1 LGEVVHIA
9 VNSFEKL
16 GFTPLTI
23 LILILMVL
31 LFTWLFK
38 QVTYRQ
44 EKLHEEEKLETQD
57 TLNQYCNLYKTLI
70 LYKEEIESRES
81 LLIEFTNSI
90 PILKEETCEMI
101 EGILFNHQPIEDSIK
116 HIKEQIKLI
125 RNELDEV
132 NPRYDRSTT
141 SGRIGFT
148 IRIIE
153 TIFQPIFITMFAFV
167 SFLYLMYVGI
177 QPLVGLT
184 TVFLTNIT
192 IFLNLFLILGIFAA
206 IVDKRF
212 NYSTRNIGLIVGYF
226 VITTTL
232 LLLNYILTSAI
243 ALILFLLFATI
254 YNPKKMYRDS

>member
-1 LGEVVHIA
+1 MGEVVQLA
-9 VNSFEKL
+9 VKSFEKL
-16 GFTPLTI
+16 GFTPVTM

-38 QVTYRQ
+38 QVTLKQ
-44 EKLHEEEKLETQD
+44 EKLFEEEKVETQD
-57 TLNQYCNLYKTLI
+57 SLTQYCNLYKTLI
-70 LYKEEIESRES
+70 LYKEEIESRET

-90 PILKEETCEMI
+90 PILKTETCEKI
-101 EGILFNHQPIEDSIK
+101 EGLLFNNLPIEESIN
-116 HIKEQIKLI
+116 HINEQIKLL

-132 NPRYDRSTT
+132 HPRYDRSTT
-141 SGRIGFT
+141 SGKIGFI

-153 TIFQPIFITMFAFV
+153 TIFQPIFVTTVAFA
-167 SFLYLMYVGI
+167 SFLYFMYVGL

-212 NYSTRNIGLIVGYF
+212 NYSARNIGLIIGNF
-226 VITTTL
+226 VAIATL
-232 LLLNYILTSAI
+232 LSINNIYTSAI
-243 ALILFLLFATI
+243 ALILFLGFTTI
-254 YNPKKMYRDS
+254 YNPKKMYK